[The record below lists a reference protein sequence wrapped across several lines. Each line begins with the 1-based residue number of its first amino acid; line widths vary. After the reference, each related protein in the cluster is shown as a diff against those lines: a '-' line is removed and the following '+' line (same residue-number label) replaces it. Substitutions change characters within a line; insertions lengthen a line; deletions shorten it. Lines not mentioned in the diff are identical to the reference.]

1 METSAAECA
10 RVIVDT
16 IPVLMQG
23 LGSHL
28 RSRPGLHLSIPQFR
42 TLMFLRRHEG
52 ASISDVAQHLE
63 IALPS
68 VSRLADGLVTRGLVR
83 RQHDAG
89 DRRRVTLALTA
100 AGRDSLQAAQQA
112 ALDYLAQALTRL
124 SPTTRAVVA
133 QAMRALQGAF
143 VPGREPESVGTR

>member
-1 METSAAECA
+1 MEISAAECA
-10 RVIVDT
+10 RAIVET
-16 IPVLMQG
+16 IPVMMQG

-28 RSRPGLHLSIPQFR
+28 RSRAGLNLSIPQFR
-42 TLMFLRRHEG
+42 ALMFLRRHEG

-68 VSRLADGLVTRGLVR
+68 VSRLADGLVARGMVR
-83 RQHDAG
+83 RQDDAA
-89 DRRRVTLALTA
+89 DRRRVTLALTTPGREALHA
-100 AGRDSLQAAQQA
+100 AKQAAQE
-112 ALDYLAQALTRL
+112 YFTEALTRL
-124 SPTTRAVVA
+124 SPAGRAVVA